1 MRFSEFQTLIK
12 NLYYKKDHARGIKG
26 TFLWLIEEIGE
37 LATLLKNENFE
48 IDKISEEIA
57 DIIAWTSSLANLLN
71 IDIES
76 ALKHKYPNKCSKCNS
91 NPCIC
96 KTG

>member
-1 MRFSEFQTLIK
+1 MRFSEFQKLIK
-12 NLYYKKDHARGIKG
+12 ELYFKKDQARGIKS

-37 LATLLKNENFE
+37 LATLLK
-48 IDKISEEIA
+48 DTDLDKKKISEEIA
-57 DIIAWTSSLANLLN
+57 DIIAWTSSIANLLD
-71 IDIES
+71 IDLES

-96 KTG
+96 KS

>member
-12 NLYYKKDHARGIKG
+12 NLYYKKDRARGIKG